1 MTFEISG
8 QILWFL
14 APEIALLATALL
26 ILGLDGIR
34 PCRERQRCPLY
45 VALGGFGLA
54 LGATLSL
61 RGYIGRPL
69 PALSSDPFALTT
81 KIIALGGMGIVAL
94 LSDDYI
100 QMHSPEKRAAFYALL
115 LFSSLSI
122 SLMTGASDLI
132 LILLALECLS
142 VTSYFL
148 TGYLRDD
155 PRAAEAALKYFMYGA
170 AMSAMMLYGASWFY
184 GLTGSTGLRE
194 IAAALIAAEDTLR
207 PALLPALIFVIAG
220 LAYKI
225 AAVPFHQWAPDA
237 YEGAPPP
244 VAAYLSVGPVV
255 GGFAVTMRLLLTALP
270 VDLADLALDWRTLL
284 IAISALTMT
293 VGNLVA
299 LRQRNI
305 KRLLAYSSIAQ
316 VGYLLVGLVVASPRG
331 VTAALFYLVAY
342 ALSNLGAF
350 AVVITFANQ
359 TGSGEIADYAG
370 LSARAP
376 LLAIGLTICLFSL
389 AGLPV
394 TAGFVGKWRLL
405 FAAIEQG
412 LLWLSIIGALNSA
425 IALAG
430 YWRVIRA
437 VYLTPAQ
444 VEEPVSASPTLA
456 IALGMTVAG
465 VLLIGVMPGPL
476 MALVQAAAPV
486 FFGR

>member
-1 MTFEISG
+1 MTFETSG
-8 QILWFL
+8 QILWLL
-14 APEIALLATALL
+14 APEIALLGTALL

-34 PCRERQRCPLY
+34 PHWENWRWPLY
-45 VALGGFGLA
+45 VALGGLGLA

-61 RGYIGRPL
+61 GGYTGRPF
-69 PALSSDPFALTT
+69 PAFSSDPFALTI
-81 KIIALGGMGIVAL
+81 KIIALVGMGIVVL

-100 QMHSPEKRAAFYALL
+100 QMHRPNKRGEFYALL
-115 LFSSLSI
+115 LFSALSI

-132 LILLALECLS
+132 LIFLALECLG
-142 VTSYFL
+142 VTSYIL

-155 PRAAEAALKYFMYGA
+155 ARATEAAFKYFLYGA

-184 GLTGSTGLRE
+184 GLTGATHLSE
-194 IAAALIAAEDTLR
+194 IAAAVTAAEDTLR
-207 PALLPALIFVIAG
+207 PALLPALVFVVAG

-225 AAVPFHQWAPDA
+225 GVVPFHQWAPDA
-237 YEGAPPP
+237 YEGVPSP

-270 VDLADLALDWRTLL
+270 VDLVHLALDWRTLL

-316 VGYLLVGLVVASPRG
+316 AGYLLVGLIVASPRG
-331 VTAALFYLVAY
+331 VTAALLYLLAY
-342 ALSNLGAF
+342 TLSNLGAF
-350 AVVITFANQ
+350 AVIVAFANQ
-359 TGSGEIADYAG
+359 TGSGEIEDYAG

-376 LLAIGLTICLFSL
+376 LLAMGLTICLLSL
-389 AGLPV
+389 AGVPV
-394 TAGFVGKWRLL
+394 TAGFMGKWHLL

-412 LLWLSIIGALNSA
+412 LLWLAIIGALNSA
-425 IALAG
+425 IALAS
-430 YWRVIRA
+430 YWPVIRVA
-437 VYLTPAQ
+437 YLTPAQ
-444 VEEPVSASPTLA
+444 TEEPLVASTPLA
-456 IALGMTVAG
+456 IALGATVAG
-465 VLLIGVMPGPL
+465 VLLIGVLPSPL
-476 MALVQAAAPV
+476 MTLVQAAAPV